1 MLRRADGTMLNR
13 VLVLNAGKKND
24 EQQEMTNDMIVNLVS
39 VQKEDSEE
47 EEGEV

>member
-1 MLRRADGTMLNR
+1 MLRSAVGTMLNR
-13 VLVLNAGKKND
+13 VLVLNAGKKYG
-24 EQQEMTNDMIVNLVS
+24 EQQEMTNDMIVNLLS